1 MSDVTANGLS
11 VTGANQGAVAALRRR
26 RHAADRRLRLYGL
39 AAIALAIGLL
49 GTLLA
54 TLILGGYQAF
64 MQTHARIDFPIAEE
78 FVDRGDLAKSN
89 WRAIVRDGMLA
100 LFPDG
105 IGPAAAREIPKI
117 VTNNTQ
123 FFVRDAVVANPGVIG
138 GTLTLEV
145 PVADPYDQLQKGTI
159 TRDTPEDSRRLTDEQ
174 IGWFDTL
181 VEQGRITTPFNWGLI
196 FNADS
201 RFPEIAGLAGAIAGT
216 FYAVFVCFLISFP
229 LGVAAAAY
237 LEEFAPRNRWTTLI
251 EVNIN
256 NLAAVPSIVF
266 GLLGL
271 AVFIQTFGLPR
282 SAPLVGGLVLALITL
297 PTIII
302 VTRNAIKAVPPS
314 IREAAFGM
322 GASRHQVLLHHV
334 LPLALPGI
342 MTGTIIGLAHA
353 LGETAP
359 LLLIGMNA
367 FITSPPESVMDASTA
382 LPTQIYIWADS
393 PERGFVAR
401 TSAGILV
408 LLAFLLVMNGIAIF
422 LRQRLERKW

>member
-1 MSDVTANGLS
+1 
-11 VTGANQGAVAALRRR
+11 
-26 RHAADRRLRLYGL
+26 
-39 AAIALAIGLL
+39 
-49 GTLLA
+49 
-54 TLILGGYQAF
+54 
-64 MQTHARIDFPIAEE
+64 DFPIAEE

-89 WRAIVRDGMLA
+89 WRAIVREGMLA

-237 LEEFAPRNRWTTLI
+237 LEEFAPRN
-251 EVNIN
+251 
-256 NLAAVPSIVF
+256 
-266 GLLGL
+266 
-271 AVFIQTFGLPR
+271 
-282 SAPLVGGLVLALITL
+282 
-297 PTIII
+297 
-302 VTRNAIKAVPPS
+302 
-314 IREAAFGM
+314 
-322 GASRHQVLLHHV
+322 
-334 LPLALPGI
+334 
-342 MTGTIIGLAHA
+342 
-353 LGETAP
+353 
-359 LLLIGMNA
+359 
-367 FITSPPESVMDASTA
+367 
-382 LPTQIYIWADS
+382 
-393 PERGFVAR
+393 
-401 TSAGILV
+401 
-408 LLAFLLVMNGIAIF
+408 
-422 LRQRLERKW
+422 